1 MVDQELRHLEV
12 SVAAGVVE
20 GDEAALVLGVN
31 IRPVLEQELH
41 YPRPVVP
48 RRQVKGSRLSL
59 SLVRG
64 IETLSG
70 VTISAVSRSCFST

>member
-1 MVDQELRHLEV
+1 MVDRELHHLEV

-31 IRPVLEQELH
+31 ICPVLEQKLH

-48 RRQVKGSRLSL
+48 RRQVKGNRV

-64 IETLSG
+64 VTFSWMSRVSNFSSLTL
-70 VTISAVSRSCFST
+70 